1 MKQVWSG
8 AFQRGGEAD
17 SGTDRSQSS
26 DNPGPGSLLLFPV
39 PVQPWCVSVLPG
51 TLGHHVPGQLGL
63 PYQGPTRASAGDLVP
78 LRGSPSFV

>member
-17 SGTDRSQSS
+17 SGTDRSQSP
-26 DNPGPGSLLLFPV
+26 DNPGPGSLLLSRFLF
-39 PVQPWCVSVLPG
+39 SPG
-51 TLGHHVPGQLGL
+51 VCLSCLGLWDTHVPGQLGL